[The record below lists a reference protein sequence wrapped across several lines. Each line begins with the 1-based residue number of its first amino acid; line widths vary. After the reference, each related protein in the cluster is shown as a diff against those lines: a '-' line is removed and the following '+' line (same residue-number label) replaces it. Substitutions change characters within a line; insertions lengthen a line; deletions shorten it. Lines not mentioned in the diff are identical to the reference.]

1 MSVEFLS
8 ESFRDDWNYFV
19 EISLQGSVFCL
30 YEWLEFSTDNDFK
43 ILIYKENNNIIAGM
57 PLPFFSTK
65 KIRLPRLA
73 QKMGVLY
80 DDFSDLKYSKK
91 LEKEKKI
98 INAFLEVLKEYNL
111 SYNMNFDWN
120 FSNWLPFYW
129 NNYEQSTRYTY
140 LIDFSDKTLKDVW
153 DDMDQNT
160 RNIIKKAKKNNLI
173 ISQISDLKEFYEYN
187 KMTFERQSMKIPY
200 SYEYIS
206 DMFKMFEKNIFI
218 FKALDGENNIHAM
231 NFYIKD
237 SKTVY
242 YLMSGSDPKF
252 RNSGAQNLIQWEAM
266 NYFYDKI
273 RYYDFEGSMAENI
286 ESNFR
291 KFGTEQKQ
299 YFNIQSKSIIRK
311 IKDIAKIILK
321 R

>member
-8 ESFRDDWNYFV
+8 ESFKDDWNSFV
-19 EISLQGSVFCL
+19 ESSLHGSVFCL

-43 ILIYKENNNIIAGM
+43 ILVYKENNNIIAGM

-65 KIRLPRLA
+65 KIKLPLLA

-80 DDFSDLKYSKK
+80 DDFSKLKNSKK

-98 INAFLEVLKEYNL
+98 INSFLKIFKEYNL

-120 FSNWLPFYW
+120 FNNWLPFFW

-140 LIDFSDKTLKDVW
+140 LIDFSNNTLEDIW
-153 DDMDQNT
+153 NNMDQNT
-160 RNIIKKAKKNNLI
+160 RNTIKKSKKNNVTV
-173 ISQISDLKEFYEYN
+173 SNTTNLKEFYEYN
-187 KMTFERQSMKIPY
+187 KMTFERQGMKIPY
-200 SYEYIS
+200 SFDYVS
-206 DMFKMFEKNIFI
+206 SLFKTFEKDICI
-218 FKALDGENNIHAM
+218 FKALDDKNNIHAM

-237 SKTVY
+237 SKSVY
-242 YLMSGSDPKF
+242 YLMSGSDPEF
-252 RNSGAQNLIQWEAM
+252 RSSGAQNLIQWEAI
-266 NYFYDKI
+266 NYYYDKI
-273 RYYDFEGSMAENI
+273 RYYDFEGSMVENI

-291 KFGTEQKQ
+291 KFGADQKQ
-299 YFNIQSKSIIRK
+299 YFNIQSKSIMRK
-311 IKDIAKIILK
+311 VKDIAKIILK